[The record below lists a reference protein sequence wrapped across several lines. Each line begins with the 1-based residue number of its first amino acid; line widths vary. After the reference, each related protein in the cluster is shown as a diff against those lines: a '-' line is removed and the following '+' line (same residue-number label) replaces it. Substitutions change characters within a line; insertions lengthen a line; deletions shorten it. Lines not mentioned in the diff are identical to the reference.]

1 MVFDY
6 KKLKIGK
13 HDLPTWDGVI
23 PVVMLVIQTE
33 SEWPRKK
40 LAKAVADYLDL
51 PQTLRNLT
59 YGNGFPGNII
69 EDRVLWALSE
79 LALAGLLTRPRRGI
93 YQITTLGQQLQTK
106 YGLNLTAKIV
116 HAQPLYQQHLKE
128 LAQRKQTQ
136 PQVAAKAET
145 EVSAQSVVQ
154 RMTRQAAD
162 YNNAVA
168 TELLARIREAEPV
181 FFEHLVTHLLSKMG
195 YQGPDGNVKVTPPS
209 RDGGIDGII
218 NQDPLGTSTVYIQAK
233 RYQATNTVQRPAID
247 AFYGALSRVHADRGV
262 FITTSSFSSEAIE
275 TAKTF
280 SIVLI
285 DGIRLT
291 DLMLK
296 YHVGVQ
302 TKQKFELFEIDED
315 YFEV

>member
-6 KKLKIGK
+6 KKLKMGK

-23 PVVMLVIQTE
+23 PVVMSIV
-33 SEWPRKK
+33 SSKKEWRNKD
-40 LAKAVADYLDL
+40 LTRTVADALNL
-51 PQTLRNLT
+51 PENLRLLSYEK
-59 YGNGFPGNII
+59 YGDNII
-69 EDRVLWALSE
+69 ENHVAWANSD

-128 LAQRKQTQ
+128 LTQRKQTQ
-136 PQVAAKAET
+136 LQVASKHET
-145 EVSAQSVVQ
+145 EAPAQSVVQ
-154 RMTRQAAD
+154 HMIRQETD

-218 NQDPLGTSTVYIQAK
+218 NQDPLGTNTVYIQAK
-233 RYQATNTVQRPAID
+233 RYQATNIVQRPAID

-262 FITTSSFSSEAIE
+262 FITTSSFSNEAIE